1 MSRKEYIDS
10 LVSKWISRKL
20 IVFAVASTGLFM
32 KSIES
37 GDWVIIA
44 VTYMSV
50 EGAISVVEKIYKA
63 KGNGQS
69 NIG

>member
-1 MSRKEYIDS
+1 MSRQEYIDR
-10 LVSKWISRKL
+10 LFSKWISRKL
-20 IVFAVASTGLFM
+20 IVFLVASTALFM

-50 EGAISVVEKIYKA
+50 EGAINVVEKIYKA
-63 KGNGQS
+63 KSNGQS

>member
-1 MSRKEYIDS
+1 MSRQEYIDRY
-10 LVSKWISRKL
+10 LSKWASRKL
-20 IVFAVASTGLFM
+20 IVFTVASAGLFV

-50 EGAISVVEKIYKA
+50 EGAISIAKEIYKA
-63 KGNGQS
+63 RANG
-69 NIG
+69 

>member
-1 MSRKEYIDS
+1 MSRQEYVDKYI
-10 LVSKWISRKL
+10 SKWISRKL
-20 IVFAVASTGLFM
+20 IVFAVASTGLFI
-32 KSIES
+32 KAIES

-63 KGNGQS
+63 KNQV
-69 NIG
+69 

>member
-1 MSRKEYIDS
+1 MSRQEYIDKY
-10 LVSKWISRKL
+10 LSKWVSRKL
-20 IVFAVASTGLFM
+20 IVFLVASTGLFM

-63 KGNGQS
+63 KSNGQS

>member
-1 MSRKEYIDS
+1 MSRKEFVDR
-10 LVSKWISRKL
+10 LQSKWISRKL

-63 KGNGQS
+63 KVNGQ
-69 NIG
+69 

>member
-1 MSRKEYIDS
+1 MSRQEYVDKY
-10 LVSKWISRKL
+10 LSKWVSRKL

-63 KGNGQS
+63 KANGQG

>member
-1 MSRKEYIDS
+1 MSRQEYIDKY
-10 LVSKWISRKL
+10 LSKWASRKL
-20 IVFAVASTGLFM
+20 IVFTVASIGLFV

-50 EGAISVVEKIYKA
+50 EGAINVVEKIYKA
-63 KGNGQS
+63 KNQL
-69 NIG
+69 

>member
-1 MSRKEYIDS
+1 MSKQEYIDKY
-10 LVSKWISRKL
+10 LSKWVSRKL
-20 IVFAVASTGLFM
+20 IVFIVASTALFV

-50 EGAISVVEKIYKA
+50 EGAISVAEKIYKA
-63 KGNGQS
+63 KNQL
-69 NIG
+69 

>member
-1 MSRKEYIDS
+1 MSRQEYIDKY
-10 LVSKWISRKL
+10 LSKWVSRKL
-20 IVFAVASTGLFM
+20 IVFIVASTGLFV

-63 KGNGQS
+63 KGEN
-69 NIG
+69 

>member
-1 MSRKEYIDS
+1 MSRQEYIDKY
-10 LVSKWISRKL
+10 LSKWVSRKL
-20 IVFAVASTGLFM
+20 IVFIVASAGLFV

-50 EGAISVVEKIYKA
+50 EGVISVVEKIYKA
-63 KGNGQS
+63 KGGN
-69 NIG
+69 

>member
-1 MSRKEYIDS
+1 MSRQEYIDKY
-10 LVSKWISRKL
+10 LSKWISRKL
-20 IVFAVASTGLFM
+20 IVFAVASTGLFT

-50 EGAISVVEKIYKA
+50 EGTINVVEKIYKSR
-63 KGNGQS
+63 N
-69 NIG
+69 